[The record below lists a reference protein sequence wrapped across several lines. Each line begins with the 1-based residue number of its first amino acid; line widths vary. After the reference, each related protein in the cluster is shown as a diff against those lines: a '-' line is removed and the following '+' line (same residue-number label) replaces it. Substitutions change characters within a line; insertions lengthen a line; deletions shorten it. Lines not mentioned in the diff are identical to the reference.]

1 MIAEYD
7 ALAREVQALRQTVM
21 ALEDAL
27 SQQVRIALRVVT
39 PAAYLGQP
47 VSLLAEVIDARGE
60 AVPGAVVTFVTTW
73 GRLRAIRAEGVQT
86 GGTLKLRTGPDGS
99 ARATLLPPLSEP
111 LYESQQAALAAALR
125 RLDPEAA
132 TPRAVEADLR
142 LLVREYQWEASIDL
156 RAAVDVFFR
165 EFRARILDT
174 VNQYDYLASWNYFDS
189 TVIAYIQD
197 EMSGAVHATAA
208 LRLAFKDW
216 LAPWMEVYL
225 DALRAEGRLSGQLR
239 DAKGFVRDAPLL
251 HEIIVARMRDYVASQ
266 RGLAGEFAGRRV
278 AETAARDFLARDLAD
293 LPLESR
299 VALVPTL
306 ETAAGTIVNVDPR
319 VFSAIGQTRV
329 DLDRKIDAAVGQLD
343 PGKIGGLFDRID
355 GLQGLLD
362 SKLDRGQ
369 LDNALGVAFAQFETR
384 LAADLD
390 GRVQNQIG
398 SALSRFETRLAAEL
412 QGRIEAQ
419 IGSALAGFEDRFTRD
434 LTAKLDER
442 FNGIDK
448 RMVGL
453 ESQLDAKADLGAL
466 AGLEAGLLDRLREFD
481 RTIDA
486 RVNARVAGMEAGL
499 NQRLGAVEEGLR
511 AKLDVG
517 QFANFERSVNAALA
531 RKVETSTFDSFSSTV
546 GQQITQLETRTTTL
560 NTTLNNLNTSVLDIR
575 NTLRGP
581 R

>member
-1 MIAEYD
+1 MITEYD
-7 ALAREVQALRQTVM
+7 ALAREVQALRRTVT

-47 VSLLAEVIDARGE
+47 VSLLAEVVDARGE
-60 AVPGAVVTFVTTW
+60 AVPGAAVTLVTTW
-73 GRLRAIRAEGVQT
+73 GRLRAIRAEGVQA

-99 ARATLLPPLSEP
+99 ARAALLPPLSEP
-111 LYESQQAALAAALR
+111 LYEPQQAALAAALR

-132 TPRAVEADLR
+132 TPRAIEADLR

-156 RAAVDVFFR
+156 RAAIDVFFR

-197 EMSGAVHATAA
+197 EMSGAVHATAV

-225 DALRAEGRLSGQLR
+225 AALRAENRLSGQLR
-239 DAKGFVRDAPLL
+239 DAKGFVQDAPLL

-306 ETAAGTIVNVDPR
+306 ETAAGTVVNVGPR
-319 VFSAIGQTRV
+319 VLSAIGQTRV
-329 DLDRKIDAAVGQLD
+329 DLDRKIDTTIGQLD
-343 PGKIGGLFDRID
+343 PGKIGGLFDRLD

-369 LDNALGVAFAQFETR
+369 LDNALGAAFAQFETR
-384 LAADLD
+384 LTTDLD
-390 GRVQNQIG
+390 GRLQNQIG
-398 SALSRFETRLAAEL
+398 GALSRFETRLAAEL
-412 QGRIEAQ
+412 EGRIENQ
-419 IGSALAGFEDRFTRD
+419 IGSALAGFEDRFTRNF
-434 LTAKLDER
+434 TAKLDER
-442 FNGIDK
+442 FSGIDQ
-448 RMVGL
+448 RMIGL
-453 ESQLDAKADLGAL
+453 ESRLEAKAERGAL
-466 AGLEAGLLDRLREFD
+466 AGL
-481 RTIDA
+481 
-486 RVNARVAGMEAGL
+486 EAGL

-517 QFANFERSVNAALA
+517 QFANFERSVSAALA
-531 RKVETSTFDSFSSTV
+531 SKVETSAFDSFSSTV
-546 GQQITQLETRTTTL
+546 GRQLTQLETRTTTL
-560 NTTLNNLNTSVLDIR
+560 NTTLTNLNTSVLDIR

>member
-1 MIAEYD
+1 MITAYD
-7 ALAREVQALRQTVM
+7 ALAREVQALRQTVT

-27 SQQVRIALRVVT
+27 SQQMRIALRVVT

-47 VSLLAEVIDARGE
+47 VSLLAEVVDARGE
-60 AVPGAVVTFVTTW
+60 AVPGATVTFVTTW
-73 GRLRAIRAEGVQT
+73 GRLRAIRAEGVQA

-111 LYESQQAALAAALR
+111 LYEPQQSALVAALR

-142 LLVREYQWEASIDL
+142 RLVREYRWEANIDL

-174 VNQYDYLASWNYFDS
+174 VNQYDYLANWNYFDS
-189 TVIAYIQD
+189 TVIAYIQHD
-197 EMSGAVHATAA
+197 VSGAVHATAV

-225 DALRAEGRLSGQLR
+225 AALRAEDRLSGQLR
-239 DAKGFVRDAPLL
+239 DAKGFVQDAPLL

-306 ETAAGTIVNVDPR
+306 ETAAGTVVNVGPR
-319 VFSAIGQTRV
+319 VLSAIGQTRV
-329 DLDRKIDAAVGQLD
+329 DLDRKIDTTIGQLD
-343 PGKIGGLFDRID
+343 PGKIGGLFDRLD

-369 LDNALGVAFAQFETR
+369 LDNALGAAFAQFETR
-384 LAADLD
+384 LTADLD
-390 GRVQNQIG
+390 GRLQSQIG
-398 SALSRFETRLAAEL
+398 
-412 QGRIEAQ
+412 
-419 IGSALAGFEDRFTRD
+419 
-434 LTAKLDER
+434 
-442 FNGIDK
+442 
-448 RMVGL
+448 
-453 ESQLDAKADLGAL
+453 GAL
-466 AGLEAGLLDRLREFD
+466 AGLEAGLLDRLREFE
-481 RTIDA
+481 RTIDTRVSGLLTRDLLDDA
-486 RVNARVAGMEAGL
+486 VGQLTDRLVQVERDLSVKLDDKADRSALTALESGLNQRIDGRVNARVAGLEAGL
-499 NQRLGAVEEGLR
+499 NQRLSAVEEGLR

-531 RKVETSTFDSFSSTV
+531 RKVETSAFDSFSSTV

-560 NTTLNNLNTSVLDIR
+560 NTTLTNLNTSVRDIR
-575 NTLRGP
+575 NVLRGP
-581 R
+581 NR